1 MKHFSRNCSKPGHCK
16 EVNRPGRIATLA
28 PLVFVFLGLLGCNV
42 GPKYLRPAVP
52 APAAFKES
60 GPLQAPDGTVWKPAQ
75 PLDAML
81 RGKWWEIYQEPE
93 LNSLEEKLNISNQ
106 NIARAFENFMAARA
120 QVQQARSN
128 YYPTISVGA
137 SYARN
142 RSSQS
147 QTTATSLSKGNPNS
161 NMFNLPFDV
170 AWEPDLW
177 GRVRN
182 TVRQSANAAQ
192 VSAADLENQKLTE
205 QANLAIFYFEL
216 RGQDAL
222 QDLFQKT
229 VEVDR
234 QSLELTRVLYKTGID
249 NDEAVAQAEITLK
262 SSQAA
267 LTNVGIAHAQFEHA
281 IALLVGEPASTFS
294 IPVRPLTTHVPDIP
308 VGLPSDLLERRPDI
322 ASAERT
328 MAEANALIGA
338 QKAAYYP
345 TVSITGTAGFASSTF
360 SKWLTSP
367 SRYWAFGPTASET
380 VFDGG
385 LRKSTMA
392 QFMAL
397 YNADVANYK
406 RVVLT
411 AFQQT
416 EDNLAALR
424 LLNEEIQQQQ
434 ETVASAQRFV
444 DVASVRYKTGLDPYL
459 NVFTAQ
465 SILLANQQTVITL
478 RVQQITSSVQLI
490 ESLGGGWEVTQ
501 LPTEQQVQAKRPQ
514 GSYPAR

>member
-1 MKHFSRNCSKPGHCK
+1 MKHLLQNCSSPGESQ
-16 EVNRPGRIATLA
+16 EVNRPVRIATLA
-28 PLVFVFLGLLGCNV
+28 QLVFAFLGLFGCNV
-42 GPKYLRPAVP
+42 GPKYVRPSVP
-52 APAAFKES
+52 APPAFKES
-60 GPLQAPDGTVWKPAQ
+60 GPQQAPDGTVWKLAQ
-75 PLDAML
+75 PQDAML

-93 LNSLEEKLNISNQ
+93 LNSLEEKLNVSNQ
-106 NIARAFENFMAARA
+106 NIARAFEDFMAARA
-120 QVQQARSN
+120 QVQQARSS
-128 YYPTISVGA
+128 YYPTLGVGS

-147 QTTATSLSKGNPNS
+147 QTTAPGLSKGNPNS
-161 NMFNLPFDV
+161 NTFNLPFDV

-182 TVRQSANAAQ
+182 TVRQSAHAAQ
-192 VSAADLENQKLTE
+192 VSAADLENQKLNE
-205 QANLAIFYFEL
+205 QSNLAVFYFEL

-222 QDLFQKT
+222 KEILRKT

-234 QSLELTRVLYKTGID
+234 QSLDLTRVLYKTGLD

-267 LTNVGIAHAQFEHA
+267 ATSASLARAQFEHA
-281 IALLVGEPASTFS
+281 IALLVAEPASTFS
-294 IPVRPLTTHVPDIP
+294 IPARPLTTQVPDIP

-322 ASAERT
+322 AAAERT
-328 MAEANALIGA
+328 MAEANALIGT

-345 TVSITGTAGFASSTF
+345 TVSITGTAGFAASTF

-367 SRYWAFGPTASET
+367 SSYWSFGPLASET

-385 LRKSTMA
+385 LRTSTMA
-392 QFMAL
+392 QFTAN

-406 RVVLT
+406 QVVLA

-424 LLNEEIQQQQ
+424 LLTQEIEQEQ

-465 SILLANQQTVITL
+465 AILLANRQAVIML
-478 RVQQITSSVQLI
+478 RVQQMTSSVQLI
-490 ESLGGGWEVTQ
+490 ESLGGGWNVTQ
-501 LPTEQQVQAKRPQ
+501 LATEQQVQAKRP
-514 GSYPAR
+514 

>member
-1 MKHFSRNCSKPGHCK
+1 MKRVLQSCPFSGAKL
-16 EVNRPGRIATLA
+16 EVSRPSRIATLA
-28 PLVFVFLGLLGCNV
+28 LLISALLGLLGCNV
-42 GPKYLRPAVP
+42 GPKYVRPAVP
-52 APAAFKES
+52 APSVFKELD
-60 GPLQAPDGTVWKPAQ
+60 PQQAPDGTVWKPAQ
-75 PLDAML
+75 PQDATL
-81 RGKWWEIYQEPE
+81 RGKWWEIYQDPE

-128 YYPTISVGA
+128 YYPTVSVGV

-147 QTTATSLSKGNPNS
+147 QTNTPGLSKSNTNS
-161 NMFNLPFDV
+161 NAFNLPFDV

-205 QANLAIFYFEL
+205 QANLAIFYFQL

-222 QDLFQKT
+222 EDLLRKT
-229 VEVDR
+229 VEADR
-234 QSLELTRVLYKTGID
+234 QSLELTRVLYKTGLD

-262 SSQAA
+262 SSEAA
-267 LTNVGIAHAQFEHA
+267 ATNTDIARAQFEHA
-281 IALLVGEPASTFS
+281 IALMVGEPASTFS
-294 IPVRPLTTHVPDIP
+294 IPVRPLTTQMPDIP

-322 ASAERT
+322 AAAERT
-328 MAEANALIGA
+328 MAEANALIGV

-345 TVSITGTAGFASSTF
+345 TVSITGTAGFATSTF

-367 SRYWAFGPTASET
+367 SRYWSFGPTASET

-385 LRKSTMA
+385 LRKSTLA
-392 QFMAL
+392 QFTAL
-397 YNADVANYK
+397 YDADVANYK
-406 RVVLT
+406 QVVLA

-424 LLNEEIQQQQ
+424 LLTQEIQQEQ
-434 ETVASAQRFV
+434 ETVASAQRFF

-465 SILLANQQTVITL
+465 ATLLANQLTVVTL
-478 RVQQITSSVQLI
+478 RVQQMTNSVQLI
-490 ESLGGGWEVTQ
+490 EALGGGWNVAQ
-501 LPTEQQVQAKRPQ
+501 LPTERQVQAKRPFQ
-514 GSYPAR
+514 TTN

>member
-1 MKHFSRNCSKPGHCK
+1 MKHRLQSSSLGDGK
-16 EVNRPGRIATLA
+16 EVNEPRSVTKLA
-28 PLVFVFLGLLGCNV
+28 ILAFAFLGLVGCNV
-42 GPKYLRPAVP
+42 GPKYLRPSVP
-52 APAAFKES
+52 APSAFKES
-60 GPLQAPDGTVWKPAQ
+60 SPQEAPDGTVWKLAQ
-75 PLDAML
+75 PQDAML

-93 LNSLEEKLNISNQ
+93 LNALEDKLNISNQ
-106 NIARAFENFMAARA
+106 NIARAFEDFMAARA
-120 QVQQARSN
+120 QVRQARSG
-128 YYPTISVGA
+128 YYPTLSVGP

-147 QTTATSLSKGNPNS
+147 QTTATGVSKGNPNS
-161 NMFNLPFDV
+161 NTFNLPFDV

-205 QANLAIFYFEL
+205 QSNLAVFYFEL

-222 QDLFQKT
+222 EEILRKT

-234 QSLELTRVLYKTGID
+234 QSLDLTRVLYKTGLD

-267 LTNVGIAHAQFEHA
+267 ATSASLARAQFEHA
-281 IALLVGEPASTFS
+281 IALLVAEPASTFS
-294 IPVRPLTTHVPDIP
+294 IPARPLTTQVPDIP

-322 ASAERT
+322 AAAERT

-345 TVSITGTAGFASSTF
+345 SLSITGTAGFAASTF
-360 SKWLTSP
+360 SQWLTSP
-367 SRYWAFGPTASET
+367 SRYWSFGPTASET

-392 QFMAL
+392 QFTAL
-397 YNADVANYK
+397 YHADVANYK
-406 RVVLT
+406 QVVLA

-424 LLNEEIQQQQ
+424 LLTQEIQQEQ
-434 ETVASAQRFV
+434 ETVASAQRFS

-465 SILLANQQTVITL
+465 ATLLANQLTVVTL
-478 RVQQITSSVQLI
+478 RVQQMTSSVQLI
-490 ESLGGGWEVTQ
+490 ESLGGGWNVTQ
-501 LPTEQQVQAKRPQ
+501 LPTERQVQAKRP
-514 GSYPAR
+514 

>member
-1 MKHFSRNCSKPGHCK
+1 MKLFLQGCSSPGGRK
-16 EVNRPGRIATLA
+16 EVTWPSRVATFAL
-28 PLVFVFLGLLGCNV
+28 LVFSLFGLLGCNV
-42 GPKYLRPAVP
+42 GPKYLRPVVP
-52 APAAFKES
+52 APSAFKES
-60 GPLQAPDGTVWKPAQ
+60 GPQQAPDGTVWKPAQ
-75 PLDAML
+75 PHDAML
-81 RGKWWEIYQEPE
+81 RGKWWAIYQEPE

-106 NIARAFENFMAARA
+106 NMARAFEDFMAARA
-120 QVQQARSN
+120 QVQQARSA
-128 YYPTISVGA
+128 YYPTVSVGP

-142 RSSQS
+142 RASQS
-147 QTTATSLSKGNPNS
+147 QTTAQVSSKGNPNS
-161 NMFNLPFDV
+161 NTFNLPFDV

-205 QANLAIFYFEL
+205 QANLAVFFFEL

-229 VEVDR
+229 VEIDR
-234 QSLELTRVLYKTGID
+234 QSLELTRVLYKTGLD

-267 LTNVGIAHAQFEHA
+267 LTNVGIARAEFEHA
-281 IALLVGEPASTFS
+281 IALMVGEPASSFS
-294 IPVRPLTTHVPDIP
+294 IPVRPLTTQVPDIP

-328 MAEANALIGA
+328 MAEANALIGV

-345 TVSITGTAGFASSTF
+345 TLSITGTAGLAASTF

-367 SRYWAFGPTASET
+367 SRYWSFGPTVSET

-392 QFMAL
+392 QFTAN
-397 YNADVANYK
+397 YDADVANYK
-406 RVVLT
+406 QVILT

-424 LLNEEIQQQQ
+424 LLTQEIEQEQ

-465 SILLANQQTVITL
+465 AILLANQQTLITL
-478 RVQQITSSVQLI
+478 RAQQMTSSVQLI
-490 ESLGGGWEVTQ
+490 ESLGGGWDVTQ
-501 LPTEQQVQAKRPQ
+501 LPTERQAQAKRP
-514 GSYPAR
+514 

>member
-1 MKHFSRNCSKPGHCK
+1 MTQPLQDKFSPGESQ
-16 EVNRPGRIATLA
+16 EVSRPGRLPILA
-28 PLVFVFLGLLGCNV
+28 LLVFAFLGLMGCSV
-42 GPKYLRPAVP
+42 GPKYLRPAIP
-52 APAAFKES
+52 APSAFKES
-60 GPLQAPDGTVWKPAQ
+60 GPQQAPDGTVWKPAQ
-75 PLDAML
+75 PQDAML
-81 RGKWWEIYQEPE
+81 RGKWWEIYQEAE

-120 QVQQARSN
+120 QVQQARSA
-128 YYPTISVGA
+128 YYPTVSVGA

-147 QTTATSLSKGNPNS
+147 QTSSPGLSKASPNS
-161 NMFNLPFDV
+161 NAFNLPFDV

-222 QDLFQKT
+222 EDLLRKT

-234 QSLELTRVLYKTGID
+234 QSLELTRVLYKTGLD

-267 LTNVGIAHAQFEHA
+267 LTNVGIARAQFEHA
-281 IALLVGEPASTFS
+281 IALMAGEPASNFS
-294 IPVRPLTTHVPDIP
+294 IPVKPLTTQVPDIP

-322 ASAERT
+322 ASAERS

-345 TVSITGTAGFASSTF
+345 TVSITGTAGFAASTF

-367 SRYWAFGPTASET
+367 SRYWSFGPTASET

-392 QFMAL
+392 QFTAL

-406 RVVLT
+406 QAVLA

-424 LLNEEIQQQQ
+424 LLTEEIEQEQ

-465 SILLANQQTVITL
+465 AILLANQQTVITL
-478 RVQQITSSVQLI
+478 RVQQMTSSVQLI
-490 ESLGGGWEVTQ
+490 ESLGGGWDVTQ
-501 LPTEQQVQAKRPQ
+501 LPTERQVQAKRP
-514 GSYPAR
+514 

>member
-1 MKHFSRNCSKPGHCK
+1 MKPLLQDCSSPGDGKAVSRPGH
-16 EVNRPGRIATLA
+16 IAIRAL
-28 PLVFVFLGLLGCNV
+28 FVFALLGLLGCNV
-42 GPKYLRPAVP
+42 GPKYIRPAVQ
-52 APAAFKES
+52 APSAFKEL
-60 GPLQAPDGTVWKPAQ
+60 GPQQAPDGTIWKPAQ
-75 PLDAML
+75 PQDAML

-120 QVQQARSN
+120 QVQQARSA
-128 YYPTISVGA
+128 YYPTASVGV

-147 QTTATSLSKGNPNS
+147 QTSAPGLSKANPNS
-161 NMFNLPFDV
+161 NAFNLPFDV

-222 QDLFQKT
+222 EDLLRKT

-234 QSLELTRVLYKTGID
+234 QSLELTRVLYKTGLD

-267 LTNVGIAHAQFEHA
+267 LTNVGIARAQFEHA
-281 IALLVGEPASTFS
+281 IALMVGEPASSFS
-294 IPVRPLTTHVPDIP
+294 IPVRPLTTQVPDIP

-328 MAEANALIGA
+328 MAEANALIGV

-345 TVSITGTAGFASSTF
+345 TVSITGTAGLAASTF

-367 SRYWAFGPTASET
+367 SRYWSFGPTVSET

-392 QFMAL
+392 QFTAN
-397 YNADVANYK
+397 YDADVANYK
-406 RVVLT
+406 QVILT

-424 LLNEEIQQQQ
+424 LLTQEIEQEQ

-465 SILLANQQTVITL
+465 AILLANQQTLITL
-478 RVQQITSSVQLI
+478 RAQQMTSSVQLI
-490 ESLGGGWEVTQ
+490 ESLGGGWDVTQ
-501 LPTEQQVQAKRPQ
+501 LPTEWQVQAKRP
-514 GSYPAR
+514 

>member
-1 MKHFSRNCSKPGHCK
+1 MKHLLQYFSSHGDRREFNKPGS
-16 EVNRPGRIATLA
+16 IATLS
-28 PLVFVFLGLLGCNV
+28 LLIFALLCLQGCNV
-42 GPKYLRPAVP
+42 GPKYVRPAVP
-52 APAAFKES
+52 VLPAFKES
-60 GPLQAPDGTVWKPAQ
+60 GPQQAPDGIVWKPAQ
-75 PLDAML
+75 PQDAML

-128 YYPTISVGA
+128 YYPTVSVGA

-147 QTTATSLSKGNPNS
+147 QTSAPVLSKANPNS
-161 NMFNLPFDV
+161 NAFNLPFDV

-222 QDLFQKT
+222 EDLLRKT

-234 QSLELTRVLYKTGID
+234 QSLELTRVLYKTGLD

-267 LTNVGIAHAQFEHA
+267 LTNVGIARAQFEHA
-281 IALLVGEPASTFS
+281 IALMVGEPASNFS
-294 IPVRPLTTHVPDIP
+294 IPVKPLTTQVPDIP

-328 MAEANALIGA
+328 MAEANALIGV

-345 TVSITGTAGFASSTF
+345 AVSITGTAGFAASTF

-367 SRYWAFGPTASET
+367 SRYWSIGPTASET

-392 QFMAL
+392 QFMAN
-397 YNADVANYK
+397 YNANVANYK
-406 RVVLT
+406 QVVLA

-424 LLNEEIQQQQ
+424 LLTQEIEQEQ

-465 SILLANQQTVITL
+465 AILLANQQTLIAL
-478 RVQQITSSVQLI
+478 RAQQMTSSVQLI
-490 ESLGGGWEVTQ
+490 ESLGGGWDVTQ
-501 LPTEQQVQAKRPQ
+501 LPTERQVQAKQP
-514 GSYPAR
+514 

>member
-1 MKHFSRNCSKPGHCK
+1 MKQLFESGSSPRDRKT
-16 EVNRPGRIATLA
+16 VNRPGHIATLA
-28 PLVFVFLGLLGCNV
+28 LLVLAFLGLLGCNV

-52 APAAFKES
+52 VPSAFKES
-60 GPLQAPDGTVWKPAQ
+60 APQQAPDGTVWKPAQ
-75 PLDAML
+75 PQDATL

-106 NIARAFENFMAARA
+106 NIARAFEDFMAARA
-120 QVQQARSN
+120 QVRQARSS
-128 YYPTISVGA
+128 YYPTINVGP

-142 RSSQS
+142 RASQS
-147 QTTATSLSKGNPNS
+147 QTTATSLSKGNANS
-161 NMFNLPFDV
+161 NTFNLPFDV

-182 TVRQSANAAQ
+182 SVRQSANAAQ

-205 QANLAIFYFEL
+205 QANLAVFYFEL

-222 QDLFQKT
+222 EDLFRKT

-234 QSLELTRVLYKTGID
+234 QSLELTRVLYKTGLD

-267 LTNVGIAHAQFEHA
+267 ATNAGIARAQFEHA
-281 IALLVGEPASTFS
+281 IALLVAEPASTFS
-294 IPVRPLTTHVPDIP
+294 IPIRPLTTQAPDIS
-308 VGLPSDLLERRPDI
+308 VDLPSDLLERRPDI

-328 MAEANALIGA
+328 MAEANALIGV

-345 TVSITGTAGFASSTF
+345 TLSITGTAGLAASTF

-367 SRYWAFGPTASET
+367 SRYWSFGPTASET
-380 VFDGG
+380 IFDGG

-392 QFMAL
+392 QFTAN
-397 YNADVANYK
+397 YTADVANYK
-406 RVVLT
+406 EVVLA

-424 LLNEEIQQQQ
+424 LLTQEIEQEQ

-444 DVASVRYKTGLDPYL
+444 DVASARYKTGLDPYL

-465 SILLANQQTVITL
+465 AILLANQQTVITL
-478 RVQQITSSVQLI
+478 RVQQMTSSVQLI
-490 ESLGGGWEVTQ
+490 ESLGGGWNVTQ
-501 LPTEQQVQAKRPQ
+501 LPTEQQVQAKRP
-514 GSYPAR
+514 